1 MLPLRDV
8 IRALRAEIIA
18 AVEAGVGEAVKFEV
32 GPIEVEFT
40 VIAKRDGGPEG
51 KIKFEVF
58 GLGAEAGG
66 EYKFASEQAQKV
78 KFQLTLHKV
87 TQFNPKGIHD
97 RLLFK
102 ISEMST

>member
-78 KFQLTLHKV
+78 KFQPTAVRPLPT
-87 TQFNPKGIHD
+87 GGRE
-97 RLLFK
+97 RLE
-102 ISEMST
+102 INRIPGAS